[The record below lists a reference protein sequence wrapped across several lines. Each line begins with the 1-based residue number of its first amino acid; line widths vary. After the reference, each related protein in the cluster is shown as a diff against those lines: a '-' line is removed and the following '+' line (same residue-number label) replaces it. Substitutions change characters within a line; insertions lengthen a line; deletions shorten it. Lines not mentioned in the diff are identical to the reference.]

1 MRLRNFALALILA
14 ALPLAARADDDAVTR
29 GGYLFDAGDCVAC
42 HTDAKNDGA
51 RLAGGRA
58 LATPFVI
65 FYGPNITPDPTTG
78 IGNWSLADFQRALRE
93 GEGIH
98 GEYLYPVFPFGSF
111 TGMSDGDI
119 ADLYAYL
126 MAQAPVARPDTPHQ
140 VKFPFSIRPLLIG
153 WRTLFFAE
161 GPLQPVAV
169 QSDDWNR
176 GRYLAEAVVHCQE
189 CHTPRNLLGGLER
202 AQAYAGNPQGPD
214 GLKTPNITP
223 DKATGIGDWSAEDLA
238 TMLKTGQ
245 TPDGD
250 TVGDAMGEVVRGTGN
265 LTDADRGAIALYI
278 KSLPPRRAT
287 GK

>member
-1 MRLRNFALALILA
+1 MPHRCKKRRRASRRRASVGDALRHLADIL
-14 ALPLAARADDDAVTR
+14 
-29 GGYLFDAGDCVAC
+29 
-42 HTDAKNDGA
+42 
-51 RLAGGRA
+51 RLADNA
-58 LATPFVI
+58 V
-65 FYGPNITPDPTTG
+65 YGPNITPDPTTG

-265 LTDADRGAIALYI
+265 LTDADRGDIALYI